1 MKVKEQ
7 KLPKWFDGT
16 VYEKGGEVEN
26 RFGGDSIELNNLELS
41 MYDFIM
47 GATIMIEMGMHHDS
61 LLEDHRKG
69 LQWFRQNNV
78 EAYYVLLD

>member
-1 MKVKEQ
+1 
-7 KLPKWFDGT
+7 
-16 VYEKGGEVEN
+16 
-26 RFGGDSIELNNLELS
+26 

-47 GATIMIEMGMHHDS
+47 GATIMIEMGMYNDQI
-61 LLEDHRKG
+61 LEDHRKG